1 MFLLF
6 FRTRLSELFKNTS
19 QDVSELLSKS
29 LDDAI
34 SSTSGLKNSGNTFF
48 GTGKYLKEMDFT
60 INGFSQKMYL
70 MAVNNVGNEVKLQC
84 SRYFTTGR
92 VDKENSKIDKVAFT
106 FFGAATTADL

>member
-1 MFLLF
+1 
-6 FRTRLSELFKNTS
+6 
-19 QDVSELLSKS
+19 
-29 LDDAI
+29 
-34 SSTSGLKNSGNTFF
+34 
-48 GTGKYLKEMDFT
+48 MDFT

-92 VDKENSKIDKVAFT
+92 VDEQNSKNDKVAFT